1 MSYERLKEEITEQ
14 GGSLGPLFR
23 GQQWIE
29 IHGTLTYAQ
38 LMALAAH
45 IQKNGKVKV
54 NGNQNRY
61 NNRLGSKSTYYY
73 C

>member
-54 NGNQNRY
+54 NGN
-61 NNRLGSKSTYYY
+61 
-73 C
+73 